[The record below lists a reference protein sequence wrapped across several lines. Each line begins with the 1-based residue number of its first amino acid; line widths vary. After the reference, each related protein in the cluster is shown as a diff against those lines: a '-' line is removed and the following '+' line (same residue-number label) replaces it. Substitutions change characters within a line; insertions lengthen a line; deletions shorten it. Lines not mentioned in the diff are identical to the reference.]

1 MTKVRDLAE
10 HVRVLFEKD
19 FRKLNDIVWP
29 FTLKEFFS
37 DMCLADISTIDLL
50 LSESSHNSVILQ

>member
-50 LSESSHNSVILQ
+50 LSESSHYSVILQ